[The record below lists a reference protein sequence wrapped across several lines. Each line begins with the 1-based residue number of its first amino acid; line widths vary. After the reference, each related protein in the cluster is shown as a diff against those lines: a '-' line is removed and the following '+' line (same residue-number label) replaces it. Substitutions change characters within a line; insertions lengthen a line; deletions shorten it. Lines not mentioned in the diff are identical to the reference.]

1 MRYAFADIMNS
12 GRFSLSCRSHHL
24 LTGAL
29 LLSLLLHLLVV
40 FGWGWAPLWVRTLP
54 ASGAPQAMQVVVSA
68 RPAAPSDSSV
78 PAPVPAA
85 ARPQA
90 EKPLTETRMAPAP
103 VLAVEKAS
111 NGLAP
116 AVVLAPVATQAQESP
131 VVSLAA
137 APDSARA
144 APAAVGDGVSAD
156 GLRQYRIDL
165 AGAARRFRHYP
176 AVARSRGWE
185 GVAEVVVSVNVGVP
199 VPSVKL
205 QGTSGHALL
214 DEQAIEML
222 TRSVAATPLPES
234 LRGRS
239 FSVPMPIHFSL
250 EE

>member
-1 MRYAFADIMNS
+1 VRYSFAEIMNS
-12 GRFSLSCRSHHL
+12 GRFSLSCRSHRL

-29 LLSLLLHLLVV
+29 LLSLLLHLLLV
-40 FGWGWAPLWVRTLP
+40 FGWGWAPLWVRALP
-54 ASGAPQAMQVVVSA
+54 TSGAPLAMQVVVSA

-78 PAPVPAA
+78 PVPAA

-90 EKPLTETRMAPAP
+90 SKPLAETRVPPVP

-111 NGLAP
+111 NALAP

-131 VVSLAA
+131 AVSLAA
-137 APDSARA
+137 APDSTRG
-144 APAAVGDGVSAD
+144 APAAAGDGVSAD

-199 VPSVKL
+199 VPLVKL
-205 QGTSGHALL
+205 HRTSGHALL
-214 DEQAIEML
+214 DEQAVEML
-222 TRSVAATPLPES
+222 TRAVAATPLPES

-239 FSVPMPIHFSL
+239 FSVPMPIRFSL

>member
-40 FGWGWAPLWVRTLP
+40 FGWGWAPLWVRALP
-54 ASGAPQAMQVVVSA
+54 ASGVPQAMQVVVSA

-78 PAPVPAA
+78 PAPAA

-90 EKPLTETRMAPAP
+90 VKPLAETRMAPAP

-111 NGLAP
+111 NRLAP

-131 VVSLAA
+131 AVFLAA

-222 TRSVAATPLPES
+222 TRSVVATPLPES

-239 FSVPMPIHFSL
+239 FSVPMPIRFSL